1 MKRLILPF
9 FVFILAVLPGAAQQA
24 QWYKFSPMLR
34 QIAVAQRAADAR
46 VATAGMKMPAAKPGK
61 QEQREVCAFVR
72 IDDDGTGILSKHGCR
87 ELAHVGNIYI
97 ASIPLDRLSALS
109 QERSVS
115 RIEARRGTH
124 ALMDSMAIHLNALPA
139 YAGTALPQ
147 AFTGEGVVM
156 GIMDIGFD
164 LTHPNFY
171 DKTATRYRIHRFWDQ
186 LSPDTIDS
194 QLFVGRDYTTE
205 DALLQLGHSYDGLIQ
220 AHGTHT
226 LGIAAGSGY
235 NSPYRG
241 IAWDSDICLVANAV
255 VDDIA
260 LIDSAD
266 IYKYTYAADALGFKY
281 IFDYAS
287 ETRQP
292 CVISF
297 SEGSEQDFY
306 GYDVLYYEMLDS
318 LIGPGRILV
327 ASAGNNGN
335 VRNYFRKQRGR
346 ASAGTFMENYGDRVE
361 FTVKSDAPF
370 TLRNVFYGTEST
382 DTLLIP
388 SSQVLAQPDSAIID
402 SVFLVCGNNY
412 YYTIT
417 AYPSCYVPTET
428 CYDIQVRMLGRL
440 GVDTPVSF
448 EVLGTDA
455 DIEVYL
461 LSGMM
466 TVNNLNPALTD
477 AEATRN
483 IHSPASAPNVICVG
497 ATGYRTGITN
507 YQGEWRPFD
516 QGNDGRRSNYS
527 SVGPTFD
534 GRIKPDVMAPGS
546 NVISSYS
553 SYYLENNPTAS
564 DILSD
569 VEHFDF
575 QGRTYAWNSNAGT
588 SMSTP
593 AVGGAI
599 ALWLQAKPTLTP
611 QEAMDVIAH
620 TSSHYD
626 PSLTYPNNLYGY
638 GQIDVYRGLLYILG
652 IDAIPTL
659 SRHQPRAT
667 HIGTDGRGRLTIS
680 FDTKPAS
687 DVALRVFSTNGQ
699 QVMKLTLPASDN
711 TLHVDMSTLPR
722 GVYAVQIDTG
732 HADTTGSTLVRL

>member
-1 MKRLILPF
+1 ML
-9 FVFILAVLPGAAQQA
+9 VLAVLPDAAQQA
-24 QWYKFSPMLR
+24 QWYKLSPMLR
-34 QIAVAQRAADAR
+34 QIAVAQRAAKTDVSAS
-46 VATAGMKMPAAKPGK
+46 AAAMPAQKAHGQKPC
-61 QEQREVCAFVR
+61 EICAFVR
-72 IDDDGTGILSKHGCR
+72 ISDDGTGILSKHGCR
-87 ELAHVGNIYI
+87 ELARVGNIYI
-97 ASIPLDRLSALS
+97 ASIPVDQLSALS

-115 RIEARRGTH
+115 RIEAHRGTH

-156 GIMDIGFD
+156 GVMDIGFD

-171 DKTATRYRIHRFWDQ
+171 DKTATRYRIQRLWDQ
-186 LSPDTIDS
+186 ISPDTIGS
-194 QLFVGRDYTTE
+194 PFYVGRDYTTE
-205 DALLQLGHSYDGLIQ
+205 DALLRLGHSYDGLIQ
-220 AHGTHT
+220 THGTHT

-235 NSPYRG
+235 DSPYRG

-255 VDDIA
+255 NEDIA
-260 LIDSAD
+260 LIDSAFY
-266 IYKYTYAADALGFKY
+266 YKYTYATDALGFKY

-287 ETRQP
+287 ETGQP

-318 LIGPGRILV
+318 LVGPGRILV

-335 VRNYFRKQRGR
+335 VMNYFRKPRGR
-346 ASAGTFMENYGDRVE
+346 ASAGTFMETYGDRVAI
-361 FTVKSDAPF
+361 TVKSDAPF
-370 TLRNVFYGTEST
+370 TLRNVFYGSEST

-388 SSQVLAQPDSAIID
+388 SALVLSKPDSAIVD
-402 SVFLVCGNNY
+402 SAFQACGKDY

-417 AYPSCYVPTET
+417 AYPSCYIPTET
-428 CYDIQVRMLGRL
+428 CYDIQLRMFGRP
-440 GVDTPVSF
+440 GIDMPISF

-455 DIEVYL
+455 DIEVYRTA
-461 LSGMM
+461 GMM
-466 TVNNLNPALTD
+466 TTNSLNPTLAD
-477 AEATRN
+477 AEATRT
-483 IHSPASAPNVICVG
+483 IHSPSSAPNVICVG

-507 YQGEWRPFD
+507 YLGDWRPFD
-516 QGNDGRRSNYS
+516 QGNDGRRSSYS

-534 GRIKPDVMAPGS
+534 DRIKPDVMAPGS

-553 SYYLENNPTAS
+553 SYYLENNPEAS

-611 QEAMDVIAH
+611 AEAMDVIAH

-626 PSLTYPNNLYGY
+626 PALTYPNNLYGY
-638 GQIDVYRGLLYILG
+638 GQIDIYRGLLYILG
-652 IDAIPTL
+652 IDDIPTL

-667 HIGTDGRGRLTIS
+667 HIGIDGNGHLTIS
-680 FDTKPAS
+680 FDQKPAGS
-687 DVALRVFSTNGQ
+687 IALRVFSTGGQ
-699 QVMKLTLPASDN
+699 QVMSLTLPTDDDA
-711 TLHVDMSTLPR
+711 LHADLSMLPR
-722 GVYAVQIDTG
+722 GVYAIQVDTG
-732 HADTTGSTLVRL
+732 QTDTTGSTLVRI